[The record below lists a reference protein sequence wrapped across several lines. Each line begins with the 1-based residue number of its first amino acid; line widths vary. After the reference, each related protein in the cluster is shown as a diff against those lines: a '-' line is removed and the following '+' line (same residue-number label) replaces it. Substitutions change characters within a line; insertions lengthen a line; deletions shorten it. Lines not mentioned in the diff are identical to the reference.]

1 MVKRAPRA
9 PGDRGGRR
17 QDLRLAAPQD
27 TQRPELTTPTGTRP
41 VDAGP
46 PTIVS
51 SVEALPCE
59 FSVSREPFVGL
70 PIGRLTTDGSLT
82 IGDDL
87 PKIIARYDSAQ
98 AEILDEKDRPLARVT
113 DDAQLTTESVG
124 MDTVLARVGRDG
136 TIWDASGNRELGRVE
151 CGLPLDGLLRRHA
164 AAAAYLVVDPR
175 EHPHARFNR
184 SPPRAGALS
193 GALVTAL
200 AKAAVRRRRPVEQ
213 KDSAQPK
220 AASFERE
227 ISIGLAAQAHGDSE
241 AAREHFLLAQ
251 GQTEASTTVLD
262 EFLMGVT
269 SLVVADFRAA
279 LESFHAVAD
288 TGLSDPFIR
297 PMLGMPLGQIAIGEQ
312 SLRCRVDLQSV
323 WVGQLAA
330 GLGVRD
336 AAAVRR
342 AVRYLSATEK
352 ADDVQ
357 GAIALAQRWLELHE
371 SGAGGLTSDAAR
383 KGSGPRSTIPVVA
396 AGRPAIPPVSDDVE
410 EILSEMRTLCVPEI
424 VDERPSGLRWQ
435 FEEGLIDVAGLQEIL
450 VRQRNIHQMIE
461 DGVWK
466 P

>member
-1 MVKRAPRA
+1 
-9 PGDRGGRR
+9 
-17 QDLRLAAPQD
+17 
-27 TQRPELTTPTGTRP
+27 
-41 VDAGP
+41 
-46 PTIVS
+46 
-51 SVEALPCE
+51 
-59 FSVSREPFVGL
+59 
-70 PIGRLTTDGSLT
+70 
-82 IGDDL
+82 
-87 PKIIARYDSAQ
+87 
-98 AEILDEKDRPLARVT
+98 
-113 DDAQLTTESVG
+113 
-124 MDTVLARVGRDG
+124 
-136 TIWDASGNRELGRVE
+136 
-151 CGLPLDGLLRRHA
+151 
-164 AAAAYLVVDPR
+164 
-175 EHPHARFNR
+175 
-184 SPPRAGALS
+184 
-193 GALVTAL
+193 
-200 AKAAVRRRRPVEQ
+200 
-213 KDSAQPK
+213 
-220 AASFERE
+220 
-227 ISIGLAAQAHGDSE
+227 
-241 AAREHFLLAQ
+241 
-251 GQTEASTTVLD
+251 
-262 EFLMGVT
+262 MGVT

-288 TGLSDPFIR
+288 AGLSDPFIR

-312 SLRCRVDLQSV
+312 S
-323 WVGQLAA
+323 LAA